1 ALRIDAFR
9 TMDQAVRARV
19 REPHLHD
26 VLLRYAT
33 YNGSDPR
40 KAPATLHCIAHVELG
55 LGGFG
60 VEGGMS
66 ALVAALVAL
75 AQRLGVELRAGEAV
89 SAIDT
94 RAGGVRGVRLA
105 DGRAIAARTVIV
117 NADARALRATL
128 LRSAGPDAQAG
139 PPSMSAWTAV
149 ARTRRQPARAAHTV
163 FFPVRYEQEF
173 EDIFERQRM
182 PTDPTIYCCAQEPA
196 HGIRGWADHEPVF
209 VMVNAPSADRAVLPA
224 SFPEMIRRRLVD
236 AAF

>member
-1 ALRIDAFR
+1 
-9 TMDQAVRARV
+9 
-19 REPHLHD
+19 
-26 VLLRYAT
+26 
-33 YNGSDPR
+33 
-40 KAPATLHCIAHVELG
+40 
-55 LGGFG
+55 
-60 VEGGMS
+60 
-66 ALVAALVAL
+66 
-75 AQRLGVELRAGEAV
+75 
-89 SAIDT
+89 
-94 RAGGVRGVRLA
+94 VRLA

-117 NADARALRATL
+117 NADARALRTTL

-149 ARTRRQPARAAHTV
+149 ARAGRQPARAAHTV

-236 AAF
+236 AAFLTERDGFVWERTPADLAQRFPASHGSLYGAASHGWSAAFRRPPNRVQGVAGLYLASGTAHPGGGVPLAIQSGREAARLALRDRSARDTA